1 MAIRDT
7 LFVCFPL
14 AKIEGVADKNQLR
27 LKSMAEDHDVQEEN
41 RFTDWKEALNK
52 TKFADAVIISLPDN
66 LHYDPC
72 MKALSMGYHILLEKP
87 IAPTEKE
94 CTDIRDLAIKKNASC
109 LLHKSA
115 PCVRIVWVRDVV
127 Y

>member
-1 MAIRDT
+1 M
-7 LFVCFPL
+7 
-14 AKIEGVADKNQLR
+14 KIVGVADKNQLR
-27 LKSMAEDHDVQEEN
+27 LKSMAEDHDVPEEN

-94 CTDIRDLAIKKNASC
+94 CTDIRDLAIKKMP
-109 LLHKSA
+109 L
-115 PCVRIVWVRDVV
+115 
-127 Y
+127 